1 MASLSH
7 RLLDL
12 LDLDSMASREG
23 ALRRVDPRALLL
35 SAGGLIVAVTSH
47 DKYAVQ
53 ALLPYLAFPTFLM
66 VAARIPPSALL
77 RRLALVS
84 PFAVLLGIF
93 NPLLDTA
100 PQLWLGPVA
109 ISGGWLSFA
118 SILLR
123 FLLTAGTALA
133 LVAAVGFAPLCAGL
147 GRLGVPRAFVV
158 QLLFLHRYLFVLTAE
173 AARMSR
179 ARALRNPER
188 RRPSLRTFGSMMGHL
203 LLRTTARAQRIHR
216 AMLCRG
222 FTGRLPTL
230 AQPRFGGGDLLLTAG
245 WIGLFVVLR
254 TLEHAP

>member
-84 PFAVLLGIF
+84 PFAVL
-93 NPLLDTA
+93 
-100 PQLWLGPVA
+100 
-109 ISGGWLSFA
+109 
-118 SILLR
+118 
-123 FLLTAGTALA
+123 
-133 LVAAVGFAPLCAGL
+133 LCAGL